1 LFASFYLVKAL
12 LIKSE
17 ILSWQIV
24 EVGLP
29 EALFANP
36 FLTGQED
43 GQLEVITVVILA
55 TYELAVDL

>member
-12 LIKSE
+12 LIKGE

-29 EALFANP
+29 EGLFANP

-43 GQLEVITVVILA
+43 GQLEVITVVILTA
-55 TYELAVDL
+55 YELAVNL

>member
-1 LFASFYLVKAL
+1 MFAAFYLVKAF

-29 EALFANP
+29 ETLFANP
-36 FLTGQED
+36 FLAGQED
-43 GQLEVITVVILA
+43 GQLEVVTVVILA
-55 TYELAVDL
+55 AYELAVDF